1 MRIIHKTI
9 VARIFTMNR
18 GSVLV
23 VLILASSCG
32 HKAQTKLPSASP
44 EHELLYRGGLE
55 AFRQAT
61 PEGYRQAI
69 DAFRKASTLA
79 PSRCEYSLHLAESLI
94 LLAQEQRY
102 NWEEFEPRV
111 SEAVGIID
119 SIQRAAE
126 CATFKPF
133 VDRLRALSGP
143 GRDALGMINR
153 AIELDPSDA
162 MNWYVLWRLNLGNS
176 QEAIL
181 RAAEL
186 APDLPL
192 IQYEL
197 GNYRSLRGEYPEAKQ
212 AFERAL
218 ELSPRHFRSMIGLA
232 YAIGSIDFNAEVEHL
247 YRKAADIAPTF
258 LETHARL
265 GDYYADLDETEQAI
279 EEYQA
284 AIVLNSNYDRA
295 YLALGITLFQAARLE
310 EAEQALLSAIKL
322 SPANSE
328 AHYFLGNIWFVR
340 GDLLKAKAEYQEAL
354 RYKLNYPDAEYALGM
369 VFYQAG
375 NVDQALTQYDKVLTI
390 NPQYPDA
397 YLSRGGIRAQRR
409 QFGDAI
415 TDDSRAIEIY
425 QRQIRELEGEAQ
437 KSESMGLTRRGKAK
451 RQRLVHIEDVL
462 QRAREFKTKAEEEA
476 GR

>member
-1 MRIIHKTI
+1 M
-9 VARIFTMNR
+9 
-18 GSVLV
+18 V

-126 CATFKPF
+126 CATFEPF

-153 AIELDPSDA
+153 AIELDPSDT

-181 RAAEL
+181 RAVEL
-186 APDLPL
+186 APDLRSNAL
-192 IQYEL
+192 WNSVRASGISGSTQIQVEL
-197 GNYRSLRGEYPEAKQ
+197 LRRRVCIGNG
-212 AFERAL
+212 F
-218 ELSPRHFRSMIGLA
+218 
-232 YAIGSIDFNAEVEHL
+232 
-247 YRKAADIAPTF
+247 
-258 LETHARL
+258 
-265 GDYYADLDETEQAI
+265 
-279 EEYQA
+279 
-284 AIVLNSNYDRA
+284 
-295 YLALGITLFQAARLE
+295 
-310 EAEQALLSAIKL
+310 
-322 SPANSE
+322 
-328 AHYFLGNIWFVR
+328 
-340 GDLLKAKAEYQEAL
+340 
-354 RYKLNYPDAEYALGM
+354 
-369 VFYQAG
+369 
-375 NVDQALTQYDKVLTI
+375 
-390 NPQYPDA
+390 
-397 YLSRGGIRAQRR
+397 LSRR
-409 QFGDAI
+409 QCRSGSH
-415 TDDSRAIEIY
+415 TVR
-425 QRQIRELEGEAQ
+425 
-437 KSESMGLTRRGKAK
+437 
-451 RQRLVHIEDVL
+451 
-462 QRAREFKTKAEEEA
+462 
-476 GR
+476 

>member
-32 HKAQTKLPSASP
+32 HKAQTKLPNAPP
-44 EHELLYRGGLE
+44 EHELLYRAGLE

-61 PEGYRQAI
+61 PEGYQQAI

-79 PSRCEYSLHLAESLI
+79 PSRCEYSLHLAESLV
-94 LLAQEQRY
+94 LLAQEQKY

-111 SEAVGIID
+111 SEVVGIID
-119 SIQRAAE
+119 SIQRAAA

-192 IQYEL
+192 IQHEL

-232 YAIGSIDFNAEVEHL
+232 DAINSIDFNPNVERL
-247 YRKAADIAPTF
+247 YGRAINIAPTF
-258 LETHARL
+258 FEAHVPP
-265 GDYYADLDETEQAI
+265 GGSYADLGETEQAI
-279 EEYQA
+279 AEYQA
-284 AIVLNSNYDRA
+284 AIALNSNYDRA
-295 YLALGITLFQAARLE
+295 YLTLGVTLLEAARL
-310 EAEQALLSAIKL
+310 AEGGGALLSVVKP
-322 SPANSE
+322 SPANSK
-328 AHYFLGNIWFVR
+328 AHYFLGRIWFAR
-340 GDLLKAKAEYQEAL
+340 GDLLQAKAEYQEAI
-354 RYKLNYPDAEYALGM
+354 RYQLNYPDAEYALGV
-369 VFYQAG
+369 VFYER
-375 NVDQALTQYDKVLTI
+375 QYRTS
-390 NPQYPDA
+390 PD
-397 YLSRGGIRAQRR
+397 S
-409 QFGDAI
+409 
-415 TDDSRAIEIY
+415 
-425 QRQIRELEGEAQ
+425 
-437 KSESMGLTRRGKAK
+437 
-451 RQRLVHIEDVL
+451 V
-462 QRAREFKTKAEEEA
+462 
-476 GR
+476 